1 MKQMT
6 PIRRLTKIVLW
17 WDDDDV
23 SFDATFRFSDAEDE
37 LFSITEFPKGTP
49 TREYLEN
56 ILKAI
61 DNPLKS
67 SI

>member
-1 MKQMT
+1 MGLLARH
-6 PIRRLTKIVLW
+6 ITKIELFW
-17 WDDDDV
+17 WNEDHLDT
-23 SFDATFRFSDAEDE
+23 TFWFSDTEDE
-37 LFSITEFPKGTP
+37 PFSIDEFPKGTP

>member
-1 MKQMT
+1 MT

-17 WDDDDV
+17 WDDV
-23 SFDATFRFSDAEDE
+23 SFDATFRFSDTEDE
-37 LFSITEFPKGTP
+37 LFSITEFAKGTP